1 MTVIAV
7 LLGII
12 LPNPSGVSYAQTPEN
27 VSDSVVAAVAGAAQP
42 VAVDSTVAGIADTL
56 TSAQL
61 DSLRLAALYDSLDTE
76 FWSKVDTTSLP
87 LLDSTCQAFYDS
99 LALNLPDTHDIKKAI
114 RRIRKEYRDSVRE
127 NTPRILVTSAV
138 PDSMYYRRLLTWSA
152 DSRFNEV
159 NLVEQDTS
167 FNYHFNDYPFFK
179 KDVNATYLG
188 IVGSA
193 TQNYNYFKRDVVE
206 DAPVFSPYI
215 GDSYT
220 PENLPQ
226 FNVKKPYTELAYWG
240 TLFAIKE
247 MEENE
252 LNLRVSQNFSPAFN
266 VTIAYLRYGSRG
278 MLKNEATDN
287 RTTSLAV
294 NYLGKKYIMNGGL
307 IWQKVKR
314 DENGGIQ
321 DSFWIR
327 DTIVDTKTIEVNLAN
342 ARNEMNRLTAFVDHS
357 YTIPL
362 NFLRK
367 NRDSLSVREGTTAF
381 IGHYGEFSSFSK
393 TYTDEIAENDTF
405 GRDFY
410 FNKFYFNRTS
420 SNDLV
425 KTSSFNNKFF
435 IKLQPFS
442 PDAAISRINA
452 GIGYQIM
459 NLYQFDDSYYLTG
472 TKNTTQHNAYL
483 YAGANGKFSRYVSWD
498 AFGDYYFMG
507 YKMLDFDLNG
517 SVKFSVY
524 PIDKGIHLIGRFSTS
539 LKTPHQFVKKVNMN
553 HHQWDMDLSKTSET
567 RVEGLFTIPKWQLE
581 AQFSYALVKN
591 MIYYDELS
599 HVRQNAN
606 TMSIMSGYLMKNFKL
621 WAFHFDN
628 KVLFQLSSD
637 ENVLPLPKLALNLR
651 YYVEFPVVKE
661 VMTMQIGVNGTFNTK
676 YYAQSYS
683 PDLGVFYNQK
693 KELIGNNPYCDIFV
707 NMQWKRACIFVKYTN
722 AFKDKPTS
730 DYFSAYHYIKPVRGF
745 KFGIFWGF
753 R

>member
-1 MTVIAV
+1 MTVI
-7 LLGII
+7 
-12 LPNPSGVSYAQTPEN
+12 
-27 VSDSVVAAVAGAAQP
+27 SVFRGFCPAEAAVI
-42 VAVDSTVAGIADTL
+42 DSLTVRQSDTISIRQLDTLASPADTI
-56 TSAQL
+56 SAAEL
-61 DSLRLAALYDSLDTE
+61 DSLRLAAVYDSLDNE
-76 FWSKVDTTSLP
+76 FWGKIDTTSLP
-87 LLDSTCQAFYDS
+87 FLDSTYRALYDS
-99 LALNLPDTHDIKKAI
+99 LAVDLPDTHDIKRAI

-127 NTPRILVTSAV
+127 NTPRIINTSAI
-138 PDSMYYRRLLTWSA
+138 PDSMFYRRLLTWSA
-152 DSRFNEV
+152 DSKFNEIA
-159 NLVEQDTS
+159 LVEQDTS

-179 KDVNATYLG
+179 KDINATYLG

-193 TQNYNYFKRDVVE
+193 TQNYNYFKRDKVE
-206 DAPVFSPYI
+206 DSPMFTPYV

-252 LNLRVSQNFSPAFN
+252 LNLRVSQNMSPAFN
-266 VTIAYLRYGSRG
+266 ITLAYLRYGSRG

-294 NYLGKKYIMNGGL
+294 NYLGKKYVMNGGV
-307 IWQKVKR
+307 IWQKIDRK
-314 DENGGIQ
+314 ENGGIQ
-321 DSFWIR
+321 DSYWIR

-342 ARNEMNRLTAFVDHS
+342 ASNKMHRLTAFVDHS
-357 YTIPL
+357 YTIPM
-362 NFLRK
+362 NFFNK
-367 NRDSLSVREGTTAF
+367 KRDSLSVGEGTTAYV
-381 IGHYGEFSSFSK
+381 GHYGEFSLYNK
-393 TYTDEIAENDTF
+393 TYTDEIAENDTH

-410 FNKFYFNRTS
+410 FNKFYFNKTY
-420 SNDLV
+420 SNDVL
-425 KTSSFNNKFF
+425 KTNSFNNKFF

-442 PDAAISRINA
+442 PDAAVSRLNA

-459 NLYQFDDSYYLTG
+459 SLYQFDDSYYLTG
-472 TKNTTQHNAYL
+472 NRNTTQHNAYL
-483 YAGANGKFSRYVSWD
+483 YAGVNGKIKKYIAWD
-498 AFGDYYFMG
+498 AYGDYYFMG
-507 YKMLDFDLNG
+507 YRMFDFNLKGNIR
-517 SVKFSVY
+517 FSVY
-524 PIDKGIHLIGRFSTS
+524 PIEKGIHLTGRFSTS
-539 LKTPHQFVKKVNMN
+539 LTTPHQFVKVVNMN
-553 HHQWDMDLSKTSET
+553 HHQWNENLGKTSET
-567 RVEGLFTIPKWQLE
+567 RVEGLLEIPKWQME
-581 AQFSYALVKN
+581 AQFSYALVSN
-591 MIYYDELS
+591 LIYYDELS
-599 HVRQNAN
+599 HVRQNNKA
-606 TMSIMSGYLMKNFKL
+606 MSIMSGYLMKNFKL

-661 VMTMQIGVNGTFNTK
+661 VMRMQIGVNGTFNTK

-693 KELIGNNPYCDIFV
+693 KELIGNNPYCDVFI

-722 AFKDKPTS
+722 AFKDWPES
-730 DYFSAYHYIKPVRGF
+730 DYFSAYHYVKPVRGF